1 MSLKTPV
8 ISLFAPHPELYVHE
22 GFAYRMCEFYTI
34 SSPVKSFRHT
44 SYADK
49 YNVSRSAL
57 SRRHRGVSRSRA
69 DFTADKQ
76 SLAPDQELELI
87 RYITKLTK
95 QGLLMRGSL
104 GDANIILSYLVATN
118 VGDNQAEEG
127 R

>member
-1 MSLKTPV
+1 M
-8 ISLFAPHPELYVHE
+8 YVHE

-69 DFTADKQ
+69 DYTADKQ
-76 SLAPDQELELI
+76 LLAPDQELELI

-104 GDANIILSYLVATN
+104 GDANIILLYLVATN
-118 VGDNQAEEG
+118 VGNNQAEEG